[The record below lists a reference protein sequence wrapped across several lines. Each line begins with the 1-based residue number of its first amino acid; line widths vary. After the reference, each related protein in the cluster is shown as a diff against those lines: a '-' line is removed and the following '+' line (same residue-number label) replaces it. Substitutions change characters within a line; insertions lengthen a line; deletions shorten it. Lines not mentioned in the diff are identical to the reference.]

1 MASSSPPP
9 TSSPLASLPVRLLP
23 LRLTPSGRPVLLPG
37 EAERLIQDRAD
48 LVFVP
53 TTAEEARAEEDER
66 GGAGGEKRGLLLKSL
81 EDGVLRV
88 TTHRLLWVDARAA
101 PSSGASCSLPLEC
114 VTRAEL
120 RATRLWSSAK
130 ARVLVAVEGAT
141 GGLLPSSN
149 TSPSSSS
156 PSSSS
161 SCLSREIKVVAPG
174 QVAIHAALQASLSA
188 REWEKKGGGEGGA
201 ASSQEADDAVVAAV
215 VQMGFS
221 VSDAVAALRATGGG
235 DGADPQAA
243 ALWLL
248 ERGEGGDAGGG
259 EGWAVP
265 PAAAAP
271 AAAGVGG
278 LLRRE
283 AASAAAA
290 DAALESAFSDLGA
303 LMRAAAE
310 MVELAKRYREEA
322 RARDE
327 RRRGEAREG
336 EGEGGGGGGA
346 GGWQG
351 SSSAS
356 EAEAEAAAADFEDEL
371 ALLGVIASPVTR
383 TSTAAGGNGEAAAAS
398 SSPSRFSLLGAG
410 SRRSAAGASS
420 SARRT
425 VSLFIRELSAELSD
439 FCQPLVAAAGG
450 LLPLPDVYC
459 LYNRARGAELAA
471 PSDVVAAAEAWGTL
485 YGDRAPLR
493 LRRLGGDGGVLA
505 VAAAD
510 QNDGAVC
517 ELLAALARGGGGGEG
532 GEGEEGSGASA
543 SASALAA
550 LVSSARARLPPAPL
564 VPGLGRPLTPSDVA
578 AAMRV
583 PLPIAAAHLAT
594 AEAAGA
600 LCRDDGDEGL
610 RHFWN
615 FFAAAAPPPPEA
627 AGA

>member
-156 PSSSS
+156 
-161 SCLSREIKVVAPG
+161 CLSREIKVVAPG

-248 ERGEGGDAGGG
+248 ERGEGGDAGSG
-259 EGWAVP
+259 EGRAVP

-336 EGEGGGGGGA
+336 EGEGVGGGWGQGGGGGRE
-346 GGWQG
+346 GWWRWWC
-351 SSSAS
+351 
-356 EAEAEAAAADFEDEL
+356 
-371 ALLGVIASPVTR
+371 V
-383 TSTAAGGNGEAAAAS
+383 
-398 SSPSRFSLLGAG
+398 
-410 SRRSAAGASS
+410 
-420 SARRT
+420 
-425 VSLFIRELSAELSD
+425 
-439 FCQPLVAAAGG
+439 
-450 LLPLPDVYC
+450 
-459 LYNRARGAELAA
+459 
-471 PSDVVAAAEAWGTL
+471 
-485 YGDRAPLR
+485 
-493 LRRLGGDGGVLA
+493 
-505 VAAAD
+505 
-510 QNDGAVC
+510 
-517 ELLAALARGGGGGEG
+517 
-532 GEGEEGSGASA
+532 
-543 SASALAA
+543 
-550 LVSSARARLPPAPL
+550 
-564 VPGLGRPLTPSDVA
+564 
-578 AAMRV
+578 
-583 PLPIAAAHLAT
+583 
-594 AEAAGA
+594 
-600 LCRDDGDEGL
+600 
-610 RHFWN
+610 
-615 FFAAAAPPPPEA
+615 
-627 AGA
+627 